1 MNTVIDFK
9 SVEQMN
15 LQNKECIKLN
25 FGSILNQKDAISV
38 CNEWK
43 DISQTDKTKKYV
55 IIFNA
60 KDMIDYEPM
69 TRTSFQNT
77 MKELK
82 DQIDQVWVISESKLI
97 RGGAAIMGMLTSLSI
112 KAVNTEDQIIF

>member
-1 MNTVIDFK
+1 MSTAIDFN
-9 SVEQMN
+9 SVEQISIN
-15 LQNKECIKLN
+15 KKECLKFN
-25 FGSILNQKDAISV
+25 FGSILNQKDAVRV

-43 DISQTDKTKKYV
+43 AISQADKTKKYV

-60 KDMIDYEPM
+60 KDMVDYEPM
-69 TRTSFQNT
+69 TRTSFQNA

-82 DQIDQVWVISESKLI
+82 NQIDQVWVISESKLI
-97 RGGAAIMGMLTSLSI
+97 RGGAAIMGMLTSFPI

>member
-9 SVEQMN
+9 SIEQISIHD
-15 LQNKECIKLN
+15 KECIKLN
-25 FGSILNQKDAISV
+25 FGSVLNQKDAIRV

-43 DISQTDKTKKYV
+43 AVSQVDKTKKYV

-82 DQIDQVWVISESKLI
+82 DQIDQIWVISESKLI
-97 RGGAAIMGMLTSLSI
+97 RGGAAIMGMLTSFSI
-112 KAVNTEDQIIF
+112 KAVNSEEQIIF

>member
-9 SVEQMN
+9 SVEQISIHD
-15 LQNKECIKLN
+15 KECIKLN
-25 FGSILNQKDAISV
+25 FGSVLNQKDAIRV

-43 DISQTDKTKKYV
+43 AVSQVDKTKKYV

-82 DQIDQVWVISESKLI
+82 DQIDQIWVISESKLI
-97 RGGAAIMGMLTSLSI
+97 RGGAAIMGMLTSFSI
-112 KAVNTEDQIIF
+112 KAVNSEEQIIF

>member
-9 SVEQMN
+9 SVEQMSI
-15 LQNKECIKLN
+15 QNKECIKIN
-25 FGSILNQKDAISV
+25 FGSILNQKDAIQV

-43 DISQTDKTKKYV
+43 TISQTDKTKKYV

-69 TRTSFQNT
+69 TRTTFKT
-77 MKELK
+77 P
-82 DQIDQVWVISESKLI
+82 
-97 RGGAAIMGMLTSLSI
+97 
-112 KAVNTEDQIIF
+112 

>member
-9 SVEQMN
+9 NVEQISIHD
-15 LQNKECIKLN
+15 KECIKLN
-25 FGSILNQKDAISV
+25 FGSVLNQKDAIRV

-43 DISQTDKTKKYV
+43 AVSQVDKTKKYV

-82 DQIDQVWVISESKLI
+82 DQIDQIWVISESKLI
-97 RGGAAIMGMLTSLSI
+97 RGGAAIMGMLTSFSI
-112 KAVNTEDQIIF
+112 KAVNSEEQIIF

>member
-9 SVEQMN
+9 NVEQISIH
-15 LQNKECIKLN
+15 NKECIKLN
-25 FGSILNQKDAISV
+25 FGSVLNQKDAVSV

-43 DISQTDKTKKYV
+43 VLSQADKTKKYV

-82 DQIDQVWVISESKLI
+82 DQIDQIWVISESKLI
-97 RGGAAIMGMLTSLSI
+97 RGGAAIMGMLTAFSI
-112 KAVNTEDQIIF
+112 KAVNSEDQIIF